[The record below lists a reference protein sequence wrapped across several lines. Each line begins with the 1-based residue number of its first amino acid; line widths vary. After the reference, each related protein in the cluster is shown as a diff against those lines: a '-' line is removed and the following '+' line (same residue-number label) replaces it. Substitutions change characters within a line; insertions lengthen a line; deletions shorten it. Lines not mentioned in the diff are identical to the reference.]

1 MKDIIINNKKVSKIS
16 LGTVQLGLNYG
27 IANNEGKPSLEKSFG
42 ILDKALSGGITAI
55 DTARGYGNSEEVI
68 GKYLKQ
74 TKHNVPFITTKYKCS
89 VDENADYNAVE
100 KDVFNSVETSL
111 NMLGVE
117 KIDCLLLHNAFYKGV
132 YQGKNISKAF
142 EKLIA
147 KGIVG
152 ITGLSMARFT
162 EEIDDMLNYDVF
174 TATQVP
180 MNVFDIRL
188 IKNGLYEKMLNKRI
202 KIFVRSVF
210 FQGLFFL
217 KPEKIENEGLKKLV
231 AENIYQLQEI
241 ARTEKMSIAQLAISF
256 IRDLDGVA
264 SLVLGADNENQV
276 MENLSYI
283 NSPSI
288 SIESR
293 NRLHKIA
300 ENIKIIEIMQELA
313 KPKNK

>member
-42 ILDKALSGGITAI
+42 ILDNALSGGITAI
-55 DTARGYGNSEEVI
+55 DTARSYGNSEEVI

-89 VDENADYNAVE
+89 VDESADYNAVE

-117 KIDCLLLHNAFYKGV
+117 KIDCLLLHNAYYKGV

-147 KGIVG
+147 KNIVG
-152 ITGLSMARFT
+152 ITGLSMSRFT
-162 EEIDDMLNYDVF
+162 EEIDDMFNYDVF

-180 MNVFDIRL
+180 MNIFDIRL
-188 IKNGLYEKMLNKRI
+188 IKNGSYKKMLDRDI
-202 KIFVRSVF
+202 KIFVRSIF

-256 IRDLDGVA
+256 IRDLDGVS

-288 SIESR
+288 SALGR
-293 NRLHKIA
+293 DKLQKLA

-313 KPKNK
+313 RPKK